1 MLTYRLAGT
10 TEASGPT
17 TTNATSLRPS
27 KHRQQEQPDPVF
39 AHNGAPRR
47 RRRTADLQLWFYP
60 GRVFTCPRQP
70 TSFAARRFWPRVSL
84 DTV

>member
-27 KHRQQEQPDPVF
+27 KHRQQEQPGPNLR
-39 AHNGAPRR
+39 AQWCASKTAPH
-47 RRRTADLQLWFYP
+47 
-60 GRVFTCPRQP
+60 C
-70 TSFAARRFWPRVSL
+70 
-84 DTV
+84 